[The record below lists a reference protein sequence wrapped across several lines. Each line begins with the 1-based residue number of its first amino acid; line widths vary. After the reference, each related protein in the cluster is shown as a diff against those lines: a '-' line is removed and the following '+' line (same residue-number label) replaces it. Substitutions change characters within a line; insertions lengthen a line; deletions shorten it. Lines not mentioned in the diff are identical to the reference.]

1 MKKLTT
7 KFVVSA
13 STLMLTCAVATAAS
27 AQDQSAWDNA
37 NGNANFLRCGTP
49 HKSDKEVSMIENY
62 VRSQMKRN
70 GMKKPD
76 GVGGGNGGGGGG
88 DGGGGEEPAPEYRDP
103 GTVVFDTYYH
113 IICDD
118 AGNNCNTDAEAL
130 AQMDVINEAFAGTT
144 GGAATPFQFN
154 LIAITRT
161 NNSAWNQVGFGS
173 SAERQMKTAL
183 REGDAT
189 TLNIYSARI
198 GGGLLGWATFP
209 NDYASDPIDDG
220 VIILDTSVPGG
231 SAAPYNEGDTGT
243 HEVGHWLGLYHTF
256 QGGCRGNGDFVSDTP
271 AERSSASGC
280 PVGRDTC
287 KSDPG
292 ADPIYNFM
300 DYTYDNCMFEFTPGQ
315 AERADQFS
323 ITYRK

>member
-1 MKKLTT
+1 MRKLTT
-7 KFVVSA
+7 KLVLSA
-13 STLMLTCAVATAAS
+13 STVMLAGAFATTAS

-49 HKSDKEVSMIENY
+49 HKSDKEVSMIEQY
-62 VRSQMKRN
+62 VRGQMKRN
-70 GMKKPD
+70 NLKKPD
-76 GVGGGNGGGGGG
+76 KGNGNGGGG
-88 DGGGGEEPAPEYRDP
+88 GGGGEEPAPEFRAP

-113 IICDD
+113 IVCDD
-118 AGNNCNTDAEAL
+118 AGNNCNTDAEAR

-144 GGAATPFQFN
+144 GGTATPFQFN
-154 LIAITRT
+154 LVGITRT
-161 NNSAWNQVGFGS
+161 NNSAWNTAGYNS
-173 SAERQMKTAL
+173 TAENQMKAAL
-183 REGDAT
+183 REGDEA

-209 NDYASDPIDDG
+209 NDYASNPLRDG
-220 VIILDTSVPGG
+220 VVILDTSVPGG

-256 QGGCRGNGDFVSDTP
+256 QGGCRGNGDFVADTP

-287 KSDPG
+287 KSDAG

-300 DYTYDNCMFEFTPGQ
+300 DYTYDSCMFEFTPGQ
-315 AERADQFS
+315 AERADNFS
-323 ITYRK
+323 IAYRK